1 MAYLGFTTEL
11 KRQRGLAGLAKQ
23 VRNHYERDAAVAS
36 GAAEEVRQQG
46 VKAIEQHRQQYAEQ
60 IGLPT
65 AESSAADKARY
76 RDYMAPYSG
85 AVSQQMQGFA
95 QAQHE
100 WLGNRSGH
108 LASAIARKYGN
119 DASFDA
125 AEVAQAAHEGWG
137 TGEMHTG
144 VMDIFNKT
152 ADARATALGITR
164 FRGTD
169 GAMGTLGSIGSL
181 LYKDDSHLSD
191 NVVMA
196 SAIGGAAVAGMAAGK
211 AIGAGLDAT
220 LVDRD

>member
-1 MAYLGFTTEL
+1 MAYLGFTKEL

-36 GAAEEVRQQG
+36 GAAEDVRQQG
-46 VKAIEQHRQQYAEQ
+46 IQAIEQHRQQYAEQ

-85 AVSQQMQGFA
+85 AVSRQMQGFA

-100 WLGNRSGH
+100 WLGNRSSH

-125 AEVAQAAHEGWG
+125 VEVAQAAHEGWG
-137 TGEMHTG
+137 SGEMHTG

-152 ADARATALGITR
+152 ADARATALGITK

-181 LYKDDSHLSD
+181 LYKDDTHLNDS
-191 NVVMA
+191 VVIA
-196 SAIGGAAVAGMAAGK
+196 GGLAGAATAGIVAGR
-211 AIGAGLDAT
+211 AIGAGLDSA